1 MHRLRSVDVMSAAKV
16 SAVIYAAMALIMVPF
31 FLIAALVGA
40 FSASG
45 ASSTYGLGLGLGLG
59 LLFVLLT
66 PVLYALIG
74 FISGA
79 IGAAL
84 YNFAAGRFGGGVVVD
99 LEAIAPPVLL
109 PGNLAQ

>member
-16 SAVIYAAMALIMVPF
+16 SAVIYAAMAVIMIPF

-40 FSASG
+40 FSANG
-45 ASSTYGLGLGLGLG
+45 ASSASGLGVGF
-59 LLFVLLT
+59 LFVLVA

-79 IGAAL
+79 IAAAL
-84 YNFAAGRFGGGVVVD
+84 YNFAAGRFGGGVVID
-99 LEAIAPPVLL
+99 LESIAPPVLL
-109 PGNLAQ
+109 PGRPAQ

>member
-1 MHRLRSVDVMSAAKV
+1 MSAAKV

-45 ASSTYGLGLGLGLG
+45 ASSTYGLGLGLG

>member
-1 MHRLRSVDVMSAAKV
+1 MHRLRSVDIMSVAKI
-16 SAVIYAAMALIMVPF
+16 SAVIYAAMALIMVPI

-40 FSASG
+40 FSDKGVSA
-45 ASSTYGLGLGLGLG
+45 AYGVGVG
-59 LLFVLLT
+59 FVFAILA

-79 IGAAL
+79 IAAAL

-109 PGNLAQ
+109 PGRPAA